1 MCTLLYVDSHI
12 VNIFNIVMELWEAE
26 ILAGCV
32 IIASINHQLAPSPL
46 SFLRLNSASCTTG
59 QKAIFQTASF
69 DKFIWELSHLTHFL
83 ANLSKAGKYDMTVV
97 RLKRRLW
104 NGWTTA
110 CCWICLDCAYISIQP
125 TRERRSNCQ
134 TSTGKSHQTR
144 APLPTSD
151 ILRMEEELLDFYG
164 IGVVW
169 FKVEG
174 ETLQDQAR
182 CDDFCIGG
190 VKRTATVTWS
200 CLTAKSQICK
210 NVQTIVT
217 KVTDS
222 GVLIFYASRLQPNS
236 FLHESAGGNYL
247 NTHYIPYQEN
257 ANNLKNPRISDEDGV
272 CSAVGLRQLGSRAG
286 PGGAFHGHGAFFSY

>member
-1 MCTLLYVDSHI
+1 MRGRD
-12 VNIFNIVMELWEAE
+12 

-46 SFLRLNSASCTTG
+46 SFLRLNSASCISG

-69 DKFIWELSHLTHFL
+69 DKFISELSHLTHFL
-83 ANLSKAGKYDMTVV
+83 ANISKAGKDDMTVV

-110 CCWICLDCAYISIQP
+110 CCWICLDCAYISIHP

-144 APLPTSD
+144 APLLPASD

-169 FKVEG
+169 YKVEG

-210 NVQTIVT
+210 NVQTIAT
-217 KVTDS
+217 KVTEFAGPWGGLGNS
-222 GVLIFYASRLQPNS
+222 GNARRITFFLSIDA
-236 FLHESAGGNYL
+236 LHES
-247 NTHYIPYQEN
+247 
-257 ANNLKNPRISDEDGV
+257 RD
-272 CSAVGLRQLGSRAG
+272 
-286 PGGAFHGHGAFFSY
+286 

>member
-1 MCTLLYVDSHI
+1 
-12 VNIFNIVMELWEAE
+12 
-26 ILAGCV
+26 
-32 IIASINHQLAPSPL
+32 
-46 SFLRLNSASCTTG
+46 
-59 QKAIFQTASF
+59 
-69 DKFIWELSHLTHFL
+69 
-83 ANLSKAGKYDMTVV
+83 MTVV

-144 APLPTSD
+144 APLPASD
-151 ILRMEEELLDFYG
+151 ILRMEEELLNFYG
-164 IGVVW
+164 IAVVW
-169 FKVEG
+169 FKVDG
-174 ETLQDQAR
+174 ETLDDQAR

-222 GVLIFYASRLQPNS
+222 GGFDLLCKLIATKFF
-236 FLHESAGGNYL
+236 FLHESAGGNSL
-247 NTHYIPYQEN
+247 DPHYIPYQEN
-257 ANNLKNPRISDEDGV
+257 ANNDENSRFSDEDGV
-272 CSAVGLRQLGSRAG
+272 CSAVGLGQLGSRAG
-286 PGGAFHGHGAFFSY
+286 PGGAFHGHGWLFGSFFVKMKF

>member
-1 MCTLLYVDSHI
+1 MRGRDTGRLCYHCINKSPIGTISSLISAIKLSI
-12 VNIFNIVMELWEAE
+12 V
-26 ILAGCV
+26 
-32 IIASINHQLAPSPL
+32 HHRP
-46 SFLRLNSASCTTG
+46 
-59 QKAIFQTASF
+59 K
-69 DKFIWELSHLTHFL
+69 SHLSNRQLWQVHLGTEPFDPFSCKPFKSRERWHDGSTFE
-83 ANLSKAGKYDMTVV
+83 AQM
-97 RLKRRLW
+97 W

-144 APLPTSD
+144 APLPASD
-151 ILRMEEELLDFYG
+151 ILRIEEELLDFYG

-222 GVLIFYASRLQPNS
+222 GGFDLLCKLI
-236 FLHESAGGNYL
+236 
-247 NTHYIPYQEN
+247 
-257 ANNLKNPRISDEDGV
+257 AN
-272 CSAVGLRQLGSRAG
+272 
-286 PGGAFHGHGAFFSY
+286 

>member
-1 MCTLLYVDSHI
+1 MRGRD
-12 VNIFNIVMELWEAE
+12 

-46 SFLRLNSASCTTG
+46 SFLRLNSASCTTSG

-83 ANLSKAGKYDMTVV
+83 ANISKAGKDDMTVV

-144 APLPTSD
+144 APLPASD
-151 ILRMEEELLDFYG
+151 ISSEWTFMTLALSGSKLKERRCKTRHAVMIFALAGSNGPPLWHDPVWLQNHRFAKMCKLLLQK
-164 IGVVW
+164 W
-169 FKVEG
+169 Q
-174 ETLQDQAR
+174 TL
-182 CDDFCIGG
+182 
-190 VKRTATVTWS
+190 
-200 CLTAKSQICK
+200 
-210 NVQTIVT
+210 
-217 KVTDS
+217 
-222 GVLIFYASRLQPNS
+222 GVLIFYASWLQPSS
-236 FLHESAGGNYL
+236 FFAWKCRGELSWYPL
-247 NTHYIPYQEN
+247 YTV
-257 ANNLKNPRISDEDGV
+257 PRK
-272 CSAVGLRQLGSRAG
+272 CQ
-286 PGGAFHGHGAFFSY
+286 